1 MYFFNNFIKYLHD
14 LMETK
19 KNLIIFKSVF
29 LFIIPLILSAQQLN
43 ERYLNFSGV
52 VMDSDSLKPIVNV
65 YCSMN
70 GRLKGISDSGGKFSI
85 YARVGDT
92 LSFSHIGFRTKI
104 FNVSDSLQLDS
115 YLVGIFMTRDT
126 IRLQEIVIFPRLGN
140 LRQEMTSFRN
150 RGDFQNDIAKQNLD
164 IATYQGL
171 KSVSDLTDPEVQ
183 YNYQASK
190 MKMDAI
196 ERGGIPSDKIV
207 SVSVFTGVALIMS
220 LLLEDKSGILKP
232 AKLPGTQE
240 VQWIKNYYLKKLAP
254 VSPGIDTLDT
264 SSIILY
270 KKLP

>member
-1 MYFFNNFIKYLHD
+1 MK
-14 LMETK
+14 TK

-29 LFIIPLILSAQQLN
+29 LFIFPLILSAQQPN

-52 VMDSDSLKPIVNV
+52 VMDSDSLKPIIDV
-65 YCSMN
+65 YYSLN
-70 GRLKGISDSGGKFSI
+70 GRLNGISDSVGRFSV
-85 YARVGDT
+85 YARIGDT

-126 IRLQEIVIFPRLGN
+126 IRLQEIVIFPRLRN
-140 LRQEMTSFRN
+140 LRQEMISVRN
-150 RGDFQNDIAKQNLD
+150 SGDLQNDIARQNLE

-171 KSVSDLTDPEVQ
+171 KSTQDLTDPETQ

-190 MKMDAI
+190 IKMDAI
-196 ERGGIPSDKIV
+196 ERGGIPSDKMV
-207 SVSVFTGVALIMS
+207 SVNVFTGVALIMS
-220 LLLEDKSGILKP
+220 LLLEDKSELLKP

-240 VQWIKNYYLKKLAP
+240 VEWIKNYYLKKLAP

-264 SSIILY
+264 SSTILY
-270 KKLP
+270 KRLP